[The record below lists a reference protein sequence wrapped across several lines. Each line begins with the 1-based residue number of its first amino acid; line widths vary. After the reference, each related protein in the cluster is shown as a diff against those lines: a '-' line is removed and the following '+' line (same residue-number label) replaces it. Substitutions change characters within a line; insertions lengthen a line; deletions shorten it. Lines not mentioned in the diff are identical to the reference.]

1 MKKVVGYV
9 RVSTDVQRENTSTD
23 EQKDRIEA
31 YCKSQNWSLIKIY
44 NDAGYSGSHTDR
56 PEYQEMLQFMNENPE
71 EVDVV
76 LVLKMD
82 RIHRNQLNLLKF
94 INEDLAKLKID
105 FVSTTESFD
114 TSTPIGR
121 MMLSILAVF
130 AEFERERISERMHS
144 GRVSTA
150 NKQKRA
156 GGMPPYGYRITE
168 SGKIGVCVEQV
179 TVVRRIYKD
188 YVMGL
193 TAYGIAKQLNAE
205 GILPVRG
212 LQWRPNNITNILTN
226 ETYTGVNY
234 YDGKKERNGIK
245 QKGVFPKI
253 ISRTLFNKVA
263 RRMEQNKAI

>member
-9 RVSTDVQRENTSTD
+9 RVSTEVQRENTSID
-23 EQKDRIEA
+23 EQKERIEA
-31 YCKSQNWSLIKIY
+31 YCKAQNWNLIKIY
-44 NDAGYSGSHTDR
+44 NDAGYSGSNTDR

-71 EVDVV
+71 EVDIV

-94 INEDLAKLKID
+94 IKEDLAKLNID

-130 AEFERERISERMHS
+130 AEFERERISERMHA

-156 GGMPPYGYRITE
+156 GGMPPFGYRI
-168 SGKIGVCVEQV
+168 SKAGQIV
-179 TVVRRIYKD
+179 TFEAQADVVRRIYKD

-193 TAYGIAKQLNAE
+193 TAYGIAKQLNE
-205 GILPVRG
+205 ERIPTKRG
-212 LQWRPNNITNILTN
+212 GLWTPNKITNILTN
-226 ETYTGVNY
+226 ETYAGVNY
-234 YDGKKERNGIK
+234 YDGKIEKNGIK

-253 ISRTLFNKVA
+253 ISRTMWNRVN
-263 RRMEQNKAI
+263 RRIQQGKAI